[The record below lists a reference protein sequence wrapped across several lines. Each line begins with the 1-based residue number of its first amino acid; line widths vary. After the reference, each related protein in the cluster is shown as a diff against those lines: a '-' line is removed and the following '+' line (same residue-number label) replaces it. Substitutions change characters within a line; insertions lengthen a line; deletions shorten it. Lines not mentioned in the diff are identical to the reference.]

1 MRLGLLQ
8 TGKGRP
14 CDGVFAGRERTQA
27 ERAVEILVWSRAAIL
42 FWSAPRG
49 VVDKGYAGSRGDA
62 VAGAEDGRL
71 ARRRKRHRRS
81 ARYATVSREAVSAQ
95 IVEHAEAAVSVGVS
109 DRNRLR
115 DIGEPVAWWA
125 GVGGAISPL
134 VWRSA
139 QRAGLPAKFSPAPAF
154 AGARSAQPW
163 KTLTRV

>member
-1 MRLGLLQ
+1 MRPGLLQ

-42 FWSAPRG
+42 FWSACRG
-49 VVDKGYAGSRGDA
+49 VVDEDYAGSRRDA

-81 ARYATVSREAVSAQ
+81 ARYAVVSRQAVSAQ
-95 IVEHAEAAVSVGVS
+95 VVEHAEAAVSVGVS

-115 DIGEPVAWWA
+115 DIGEPVAGLDQVLFRENA
-125 GVGGAISPL
+125 EIIDDLLRLVGL
-134 VWRSA
+134 VGERG
-139 QRAGLPAKFSPAPAF
+139 RGE
-154 AGARSAQPW
+154 
-163 KTLTRV
+163 